1 VSLVRFYGI
10 SQLLPTA
17 RDTNSYRRPSV
28 RCIEITPS
36 TREAIEAWIKRAGL
50 KSESFLFP
58 RRVHASP
65 HFSTRQYAVVVQLEV
80 NSALERE
87 KNFTLRSK

>member
-1 VSLVRFYGI
+1 MESH
-10 SQLLPTA
+10 SCCQLHATPIPTEDA
-17 RDTNSYRRPSV
+17 ASGAF
-28 RCIEITPS
+28 EITPS

-50 KSESFLFP
+50 KSESFLLP

-80 NSALERE
+80 NSVLERE